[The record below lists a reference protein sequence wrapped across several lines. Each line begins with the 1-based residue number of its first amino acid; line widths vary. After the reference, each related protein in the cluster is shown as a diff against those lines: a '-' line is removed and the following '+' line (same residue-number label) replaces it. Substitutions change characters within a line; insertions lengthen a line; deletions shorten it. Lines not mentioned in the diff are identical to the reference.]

1 MRSGDLRRRVL
12 IQQRVVTKDTFGQ
25 QRLDWIDVL
34 SNVPASITPVSGNE
48 LLSAQA
54 VNAAVTHEIALR
66 WHRLLADPVKVASM
80 RVVYVTDDVTRY
92 FNVNAAMDVE
102 ERRKQITLNATEGMN
117 KG

>member
-1 MRSGDLRRRVL
+1 MRAGDLRRRVL
-12 IQQRVVTKDTFGQ
+12 IQQRVATKDAFGQ

-34 SNVPASITPVSGNE
+34 SNVPAAITPLSGRE
-48 LLSAQA
+48 LISAQA
-54 VNAAVTHEIALR
+54 VNAAVTHEIAIR
-66 WHRLLADPVKVASM
+66 WHRLLVDPVKVASM
-80 RVVYVTDDVTRY
+80 RVVFITDEVTRY